1 MLLRTK
7 FQISFNIFP
16 YTQSV
21 KIRGK
26 LSLRV
31 DNLMAKAFQETR
43 VLISKIKSHYS
54 IYECLSF
61 VFCMFHSLY

>member
-26 LSLRV
+26 PSLRV

-43 VLISKIKSHYS
+43 VLISKIKNKKP
-54 IYECLSF
+54 L
-61 VFCMFHSLY
+61 FHL